1 MRILLAIV
9 LLIAAV
15 ALLGFFGLCISQ
27 AISDLGLVLAV
38 LEIIDSWENIV
49 ILGGCLLFGVAL
61 LIFGVVALV
70 IRPEPAR

>member
-9 LLIAAV
+9 AFAVAAV
-15 ALLGFFGLCISQ
+15 LLGFFGLCISQ

-38 LEIIDSWENIV
+38 LEIIDSWENMV

-61 LIFGVVALV
+61 LLFGVVALV